1 MGVLSGTGEAT
12 TLAAMSMISNS
23 TSHSTHC
30 LHIHLFLL
38 ITQLIGL
45 LLQVPIGG
53 NALNLGLN
61 MSIQNT
67 SYGDTPGLISFG
79 ASSPTLPVLSGSRLL

>member
-12 TLAAMSMISNS
+12 TLAAMSMISN
-23 TSHSTHC
+23 
-30 LHIHLFLL
+30 
-38 ITQLIGL
+38 QLIGL